1 MNYYLFLRFWVLYG
15 FKQTQLY
22 WILLYDKRFGIWPLI
37 FNYPNYLS
45 ALSVKTD
52 PNEKEYV
59 LMQYFYNT
67 LI

>member
-1 MNYYLFLRFWVLYG
+1 MDLNKLSCTEYYYTINY
-15 FKQTQLY
+15 
-22 WILLYDKRFGIWPLI
+22 KRFGIWPLI